1 MLSDWAPKAH
11 SKYSGA
17 ATSTQTHSEGDEEM
31 ADKVR
36 IGVIGVGGMGS
47 FHARYLKA
55 GEVKRC
61 ELTAV
66 CDIDPDRLRDWM
78 DIPTFT
84 DSRELIRSGLVD
96 AVLIATPHYDHT
108 TIGIDAFENG
118 LHVLTEKPIS
128 VHKADCERLIAA
140 YKASGKVFS
149 VMYQMRTEPLCKKV
163 KQLINAGELG
173 QIVRINWIVT
183 DWFRTQAYY
192 DSGGWRATWKG
203 EGGGVLLNQCPH
215 NLDLLQWWF
224 GMPSKVRAFCGFGK
238 WHDIE
243 VEDAV
248 TAYLEYPNGATGV
261 FVTTTGEA
269 PGTNRLEVAG
279 DRGKLVVEDGKIS
292 FIRNEEPMLEF
303 LRTCPR
309 GFGKPAVWNIEI
321 PYGRE
326 ETGHKVVTQN
336 FVDAILDGTER
347 ITPGEEGINS
357 VELVNCMLYS
367 TWTDSTITLPLDGAA
382 YEAKLKELCA
392 TSRFEKKEV
401 KARQDDIA
409 SSFKS
414 V

>member
-1 MLSDWAPKAH
+1 M
-11 SKYSGA
+11 
-17 ATSTQTHSEGDEEM
+17 
-31 ADKVR
+31 VR
-36 IGVIGVGGMGS
+36 IGVVGVGSMGS

-66 CDIDPDRLRDWM
+66 CDVDPDRLKDWS
-78 DIPTFT
+78 DLPTFT

-128 VHKADCERLIAA
+128 VHKADCEKLIAA
-140 YKASGKVFS
+140 YRASGKVFS

-163 KQLINAGELG
+163 KQLLDAGELG
-173 QIVRINWIVT
+173 QIVRVNWIVT

-215 NLDLLQWWF
+215 NLDLLQWWL
-224 GMPSKVRAFCGFGK
+224 GMPSRIRAFCGFGK

-269 PGTNRLEVAG
+269 PGTNRLEIAG
-279 DRGKLVVEDGKIS
+279 ERGRLVVEGGKIT
-292 FIRNEEPMLEF
+292 FIRNEESMLEF
-303 LRTCPR
+303 LKTCPR
-309 GFGKPAVWNIEI
+309 GFGKPSVWNVEI

-336 FVDAILDGTER
+336 FVDAILDGVER

-367 TWTDSTITLPLDGAA
+367 AWTDSTVNLPLDGAA
-382 YEAKLKELCA
+382 YEAKLKELCE
-392 TSRFEKKEV
+392 TSRFQKKEV
-401 KARQDDIA
+401 KAKQDDITA
-409 SSFKS
+409 SFRNI
-414 V
+414 